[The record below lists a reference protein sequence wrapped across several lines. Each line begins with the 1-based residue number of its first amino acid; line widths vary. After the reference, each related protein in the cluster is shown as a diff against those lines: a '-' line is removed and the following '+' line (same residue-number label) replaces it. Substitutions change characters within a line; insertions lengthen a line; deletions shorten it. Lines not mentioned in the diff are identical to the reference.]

1 MRGSSLGKTITM
13 LEAKQRKMRKSNSP
27 TSRVSNDMNFTERYN
42 KRLREPIPAW
52 KNNYISRSPR
62 EKSGRLSRAVSNM
75 ISSDANRAADRFG
88 NKNEIGAQDQ
98 KSLTKIFKD
107 HRQD

>member
-1 MRGSSLGKTITM
+1 M

-27 TSRVSNDMNFTERYN
+27 TSRASNDMNFTERYN
-42 KRLREPIPAW
+42 KRLREPIAAY
-52 KNNYISRSPR
+52 KNYQASKSPR
-62 EKSGRLSRAVSNM
+62 QKSTKLTRAVSSI
-75 ISSDANRAADRFG
+75 ISKDVSRAADRFG
-88 NKNEIGAQDQ
+88 NKYEIGNQGDQ